1 MVEIVLGSYV
11 HTESYLTLKFKM
23 WSNFMCTQDPFSH
36 AGSHNMVAS
45 FTALQLFSAYNLV
58 T

>member
-1 MVEIVLGSYV
+1 
-11 HTESYLTLKFKM
+11 M

-36 AGSHNMVAS
+36 AGSHIMVAS

-58 T
+58 TLLCHTIYRCIITLKRQYSYR